1 MLIFCYFSLL
11 FFVYFLLLTHAS
23 SFSASASLGGDFRL
37 SGFTFFCFL
46 SRSIFLFVCL
56 FCFVLNSAL
65 LISHLFSLINLF
77 KYKFVDLVVRF
88 LL

>member
-11 FFVYFLLLTHAS
+11 FFVYFLLLTLLRPLLSAISGFRVLHFS
-23 SFSASASLGGDFRL
+23 SFAQH
-37 SGFTFFCFL
+37 FF
-46 SRSIFLFVCL
+46 CL
-56 FCFVLNSAL
+56 FCFVLFFSFVLNSAL

>member
-11 FFVYFLLLTHAS
+11 FFVYFLLFTHVSAS
-23 SFSASASLGGDFRL
+23 SSASLGDFRL
-37 SGFTFFCFL
+37 SGFTFFFFRAAFFC
-46 SRSIFLFVCL
+46 LFVCFV
-56 FCFVLNSAL
+56 FCFKLCSL

>member
-37 SGFTFFCFL
+37 SGFTFFVFF
-46 SRSIFLFVCL
+46 RAAFFLFVC
-56 FCFVLNSAL
+56 FVL
-65 LISHLFSLINLF
+65 F
-77 KYKFVDLVVRF
+77 
-88 LL
+88 

>member
-23 SFSASASLGGDFRL
+23 SSSSLGDLRL
-37 SGFTFFCFL
+37 SGFTFFSFFRAAFC
-46 SRSIFLFVCL
+46 LFV
-56 FCFVLNSAL
+56 CFVLNSAHL
-65 LISHLFSLINLF
+65 PISHLFSLINLF

>member
-11 FFVYFLLLTHAS
+11 FFVYFLLLTLLRPLL
-23 SFSASASLGGDFRL
+23 SAI
-37 SGFTFFCFL
+37 SGFRVLHFLFFRAAFFC
-46 SRSIFLFVCL
+46 LFVL
-56 FCFVLNSAL
+56 FFFVLNSAL

>member
-23 SFSASASLGGDFRL
+23 ASSSASLGDFRL
-37 SGFTFFCFL
+37 SGFTFFF
-46 SRSIFLFVCL
+46 SFAQHFFVCL
-56 FCFVLNSAL
+56 FCFKLCSL

>member
-23 SFSASASLGGDFRL
+23 SASSASLGDFRL
-37 SGFTFFCFL
+37 SGFTFFFL
-46 SRSIFLFVCL
+46 SRSIFLFVCFV
-56 FCFVLNSAL
+56 FCFKLCSL

>member
-23 SFSASASLGGDFRL
+23 SSASLGDFRL
-37 SGFTFFCFL
+37 SGFTFFFFRAAFFC
-46 SRSIFLFVCL
+46 LFVL
-56 FCFVLNSAL
+56 FFCFKLCSL
-65 LISHLFSLINLF
+65 FISHLFSLINLF